1 MPRRQRACVR
11 HFPLDNGNGVLKT
24 RAHGGFDRAFS
35 KERQRMF
42 DLTGKVALVTGG
54 SRGIGRAAA
63 VALAKQGAQVVI
75 NYVSNEGAARE
86 VADAIT
92 AAGGKAEIVQFDVA
106 SGDAAEKAIAE
117 VAKRLGRLDILVCS
131 AGISIDGLLLRLKDE
146 DFDRILSVNVKG
158 SVGCARAATK
168 VMMRAK
174 TGRVIFLSSVVGEM
188 GNAGQT
194 AYSASKAALL
204 GVTKSM
210 ARELSSRSITVNAI
224 TPGFIDTDMTG
235 ALTDEQ
241 KASINANIP
250 LGRTGKPEE
259 IAAAVVYLASD
270 EAGYITGQTLRV
282 NGGMYM

>member
-1 MPRRQRACVR
+1 
-11 HFPLDNGNGVLKT
+11 
-24 RAHGGFDRAFS
+24 
-35 KERQRMF
+35 MF

-54 SRGIGRAAA
+54 SRGIGRSAAI
-63 VALAKQGAQVVI
+63 ALAKRGAHVVI
-75 NYVSNEGAARE
+75 NYVSNEAAARQ
-86 VADAIT
+86 VADLIQ
-92 AAGGKAEIVQFDVA
+92 AAGGKAELVQFDVGN
-106 SGDAAEKAIAE
+106 SESAEKSIAE
-117 VAKRLGRLDILVCS
+117 VAKRLGRLDVLVCS
-131 AGISIDGLLLRLKDE
+131 AGISIDGLLLRLKDD
-146 DFDRILSVNVKG
+146 DFDRILSINVKG
-158 SVGCARAATK
+158 AGACARAATK
-168 VMMRAK
+168 VMMRARI
-174 TGRVIFLSSVVGEM
+174 GRVIFLSSVVGEM

-210 ARELSSRSITVNAI
+210 ARELASRSITVNAI

-241 KASINANIP
+241 RASINSSIP

-270 EAGYITGQTLRV
+270 EAAYITGQALRV

>member
-1 MPRRQRACVR
+1 LRR
-11 HFPLDNGNGVLKT
+11 
-24 RAHGGFDRAFS
+24 FS
-35 KERQRMF
+35 PCFLEGPPNPMF

-63 VALAKQGAQVVI
+63 LALGKQGAQVVI

-86 VADAIT
+86 VADAIQ
-92 AAGGKAEIVQFDVA
+92 AAGGKAEIAQFDVG
-106 SGDAAEKAIAE
+106 SSESAEKAIGE

-158 SVGCARAATK
+158 AVACARAAVK
-168 VMMRAK
+168 AMMRAR

-210 ARELSSRSITVNAI
+210 ARELASRSVTVNAI

-241 KASINANIP
+241 KTAINQAIP

-259 IAAAVVYLASD
+259 IAAAIVYLSSD
-270 EAGYITGQTLRV
+270 EAGYVTGQTLRV